1 MDSYRVAVYQSGG
14 RRAGDD
20 EEIGVFTAERYFS
33 AGDIDDVP
41 WCGRSS
47 SSYSSTFKTSGP
59 QDWSA
64 APTTLTAATSS
75 SEASSN
81 SRFVLLLDPPVAAA
95 AAAAQSE
102 EPSGAAGDRTPG
114 TKRSS
119 SLSSHNLLRWLLGVA
134 ACARARGGIEEG
146 ASADECPRDE
156 AHAAGFVPTKRGT
169 EEADA
174 TLPGRKSKHGAAEV
188 TTRRV
193 RSGVSDGS
201 DADAFDTGTDT
212 PPPLHLGKPQ
222 PIRAADSSEQSLS
235 ARVLNPRTAVLADEW
250 RRSSMGVFASARQ
263 QNSAFTIFAG
273 SAAAPDGDA
282 AAGGTGGYAGRPIP
296 SPNGACAK
304 RRDSGDDDA
313 AIDEL
318 DGMYPPSEASVV
330 WSVVTAD
337 GAASGNFS
345 SAASGHYH
353 HYYYHNGGGDDQ
365 RTVAEKNNRRSS
377 GSSRANGASLLMGCM
392 SERAVDTIGSARPV
406 HPTPPPEARAARLE
420 VAPTWHAGRR

>member
-33 AGDIDDVP
+33 GGDIDVP

-47 SSYSSTFKTSGP
+47 SSYSSTFKTSGQ

-64 APTTLTAATSS
+64 VPTTLTAATSS
-75 SEASSN
+75 SETSSN
-81 SRFVLLLDPPVAAA
+81 RRFVLLLDPPVAAA
-95 AAAAQSE
+95 AHSE

-114 TKRSS
+114 TKPSS

-134 ACARARGGIEEG
+134 ACARVRGGVEEA
-146 ASADECPRDE
+146 ASADECPRDG
-156 AHAAGFVPTKRGT
+156 AHDAGFVPTKRSI

-174 TLPGRKSKHGAAEV
+174 TLPGRKSKHAAEV
-188 TTRRV
+188 TARRV
-193 RSGVSDGS
+193 RSGMSDGS
-201 DADAFDTGTDT
+201 DGDAFDTGTDT
-212 PPPLHLGKPQ
+212 PPPLHLTKPRR
-222 PIRAADSSEQSLS
+222 IRAADSSEQSLS
-235 ARVLNPRTAVLADEW
+235 ARVLNPRTAELADEW
-250 RRSSMGVFASARQ
+250 QRRSMGVFASARQ

-273 SAAAPDGDA
+273 SAAVPDGDA
-282 AAGGTGGYAGRPIP
+282 AAGGTGGCAGSPNP

-304 RRDSGDDDA
+304 WRDSGDDDA

-318 DGMYPPSEASVV
+318 EGMYPPSEASVV

-345 SAASGHYH
+345 SAASGYYH
-353 HYYYHNGGGDDQ
+353 HYNYHNSGGDEQ
-365 RTVAEKNNRRSS
+365 RTAAEKSNRRSS
-377 GSSRANGASLLMGCM
+377 GSSRANGGGLLMGCM
-392 SERAVDTIGSARPV
+392 SERAVDTIGQV
-406 HPTPPPEARAARLE
+406 RAPGRS
-420 VAPTWHAGRR
+420 TGRR